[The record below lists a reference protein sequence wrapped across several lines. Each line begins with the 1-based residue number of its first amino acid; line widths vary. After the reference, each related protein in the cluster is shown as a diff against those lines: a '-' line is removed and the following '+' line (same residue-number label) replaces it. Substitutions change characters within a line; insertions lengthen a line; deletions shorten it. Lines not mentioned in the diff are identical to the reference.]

1 MTRPMKARLVKGAAG
16 MLLGALLSAAGAAAQ
31 VLEGEVTGIA
41 DGDTLTVLVDGRRE
55 LRVRLAWI
63 DAPETGRGQKR
74 PGQPFGQAAKRSLS
88 EICYRQR
95 ARVQAIDQDRYGRT
109 VGRVFCAG
117 RDANLEQVRRGY
129 AWAYRRYDP
138 PREFLEAEREARAA
152 RRGLWADPGASPP
165 WEWRGGVSFPP
176 R

>member
-1 MTRPMKARLVKGAAG
+1 MKARLVKGAAAA
-16 MLLGALLSAAGAAAQ
+16 LLGALICGAASAAQA
-31 VLEGEVTGIA
+31 LEGQVTGIA

-55 LRVRLAWI
+55 VRVRLAWI

-74 PGQPFGQAAKRSLS
+74 PGQPFAQAAKGSLS
-88 EICYRQR
+88 EICFRRR
-95 ARVQAIDQDRYGRT
+95 ASVQVVDEDRYGRA
-109 VGRVFCAG
+109 VGRVFCGG

-138 PREFLEAEREARAA
+138 PREILEAEREARAA

-165 WEWRGGVSFPP
+165 WEWRGGASFPP